1 MNEQILDIQSGGAFV
16 SRADDPV
23 VNPTPVQTPVDFSA
37 QYPIPLDPNEFLAMC
52 EEVSVLKEIK
62 EQTTALQGIT
72 WRELNALA
80 FATGSANEISF
91 ADGECPDE
99 YQRDGTN
106 TTVNLKNIGAKKS
119 LTISDIMHS
128 QAIASASTG
137 LYGIGISNMVG
148 GYPFGEGMSGGY
160 DMATFQQ
167 EAVADLKEKEIRT
180 ATTLVMNGWDSMLVT
195 GDAGSNT
202 LQFDGIESILTDA
215 NGAHYNADSASGTFT
230 AQDYNRFLAS
240 GCAKPTA
247 IYGHGQAVQEM
258 LSGFFQLGFA
268 GSQLVNYE
276 GGRTID
282 PGFTF
287 GGFVNT
293 SVGRMKVVSD
303 RNFTTTQS
311 GSGSFQSSLFS
322 LRESHNGVPLVYRL
336 TQIPLA
342 LKDLAPG
349 CTAISFQ
356 VWAKTAL
363 IIKHKCAHG
372 RYFSNFSG
380 NIVQTCP
387 VVG

>member
-1 MNEQILDIQSGGAFV
+1 MNEQVLDVQTGKAFV
-16 SRADDPV
+16 SRANDPV
-23 VNPTPVQTPVDFSA
+23 VNPSPVPTPGDFSD

-52 EEVSVLKEIK
+52 EEISALKSIE
-62 EQTTALQGIT
+62 EQTTSLQAIT
-72 WRELNALA
+72 WRELNELA
-80 FATGSANEISF
+80 FTTGTSGISF
-91 ADGECPDE
+91 ADGECPEE
-99 YQRDGTN
+99 YSRDGAN
-106 TTVNLKNIGAKKS
+106 TTINLKNIGAKKS

-128 QAIASASTG
+128 QAVASASQG
-137 LYGIGISNMVG
+137 AFGIGISNMVG
-148 GYPFGEGMSGGY
+148 GYPFGENMSGGY

-167 EAVADLKEKEIRT
+167 EAVADLKEKEIRS
-180 ATTLVMNGWDSMLVT
+180 ATTLVMNGWDEMLIT
-195 GDAGSNT
+195 GDSGSDA
-202 LQFDGIESILTDA
+202 LQFDGIETILTEA
-215 NGAHYNADSASGTFT
+215 NGAHYNADSASGTFS
-230 AQDYNRFLAS
+230 AQDYNRFLAA

-247 IYGHGQAVQEM
+247 IYGHGQSIQEM

-268 GSQLVNYE
+268 GSQIVNHDA
-276 GGRTID
+276 GQMVT

-293 SVGRMKVVSD
+293 SVGKLKVVSD
-303 RNFTTTQS
+303 RNFTTSPS
-311 GSGSFQSSLFS
+311 GSGSFQSSLYS
-322 LRESHNGVPLVYRL
+322 LREVHNGVPLVYRL

-363 IIKHKCAHG
+363 VIKHKCAHG
-372 RYFSNFSG
+372 RYLSNFSG